1 MAKKDSKKDSKKKSG
16 GGGSSAR
23 GELKAFQEAVK
34 QLKDTARD
42 LEKALKTDEKLKGST
57 PVRAAITKM
66 DDVVKAILKK
76 FPDGTPPPT
85 IN

>member
-42 LEKALKTDEKLKGST
+42 LEKALKKDAKLKGSKA
-57 PVRAAITKM
+57 VNSALAKF
-66 DDVVKAILKK
+66 DDTVKTIVKK
-76 FPDGTPPPT
+76 FPGGTPPPT